1 MFFKKYLRK
10 ALQIQFFL
18 LTLPPSGRFIL
29 YNLYGNQTFSV
40 GFQVLV
46 SQARAYNRKVI
57 THVSHSAG
65 PGVPRHV
72 GRKRNTQACHPAY
85 FL

>member
-29 YNLYGNQTFSV
+29 YNLHGNQTFSV
-40 GFQVLV
+40 G
-46 SQARAYNRKVI
+46 
-57 THVSHSAG
+57 
-65 PGVPRHV
+65 
-72 GRKRNTQACHPAY
+72 
-85 FL
+85 

>member
-29 YNLYGNQTFSV
+29 YNLHGNQTFSV
-40 GFQVLV
+40 GWIYFNILSIIFLLAFVTAMV
-46 SQARAYNRKVI
+46 SIEER
-57 THVSHSAG
+57 
-65 PGVPRHV
+65 
-72 GRKRNTQACHPAY
+72 
-85 FL
+85 